1 MLHEIVADDMVE
13 SLQNATKMSVK
24 ALLKLH
30 VFGVRLLTTV
40 RAHSGLVD
48 IEQQKV
54 VQEPKKCAEE
64 GNQNPDLQSI

>member
-13 SLQNATKMSVK
+13 SLQNATQMSVK

-40 RAHSGLVD
+40 RVHSGLVD

-54 VQEPKKCAEE
+54 V
-64 GNQNPDLQSI
+64 